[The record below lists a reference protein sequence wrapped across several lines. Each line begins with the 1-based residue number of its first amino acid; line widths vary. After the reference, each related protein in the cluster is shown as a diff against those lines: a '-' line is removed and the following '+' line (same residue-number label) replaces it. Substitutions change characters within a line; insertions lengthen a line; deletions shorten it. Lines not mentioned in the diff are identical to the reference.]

1 MKGFFKEFKEFIS
14 RGNIVDLAVAVII
27 GGAFSAIVTSFTNK
41 IIMPIVNWVILAIV
55 GGNGMDSIY
64 TYLKKVF
71 VLDPNTNLPTNEV
84 DLVNSIYIDWGAFIT
99 AIIDFI
105 IIALTVFMIIKFI
118 NASKKRFEAIKETAI
133 KHSSKEARQER
144 KEIMAKAKAEGRSF
158 DEVFAE
164 RQAEKQKAIEEELAK
179 QKAEEEEKARLERL
193 ENPTQEDLLKE
204 IRDLLKEKQGK

>member
-41 IIMPIVNWVILAIV
+41 IIMPIVNWVILAIA

-118 NASKKRFEAIKETAI
+118 NASKKKFESIKETAI
-133 KHSSKEARQER
+133 KQSSKEARQER

>member
-41 IIMPIVNWVILAIV
+41 IIMPIVNWVILAIA
-55 GGNGMDSIY
+55 GGNGMESIY

-99 AIIDFI
+99 AVIDFI

-118 NASKKRFEAIKETAI
+118 NASKKRFDAIKETAI
-133 KHSSKEARQER
+133 KQSSKEARQER

>member
-41 IIMPIVNWVILAIV
+41 IIMPIVNWVILAIA

-118 NASKKRFEAIKETAI
+118 NASKKKFEAIKETAI
-133 KHSSKEARQER
+133 KQSSKEARQER

>member
-41 IIMPIVNWVILAIV
+41 IIMPIVNWVILAIA

-118 NASKKRFEAIKETAI
+118 NASKKKFEAIKETAI
-133 KHSSKEARQER
+133 KQSSKEARQER

-204 IRDLLKEKQGK
+204 IRDLLKEKQGE